1 MGYVGVV
8 GPSVADE
15 DDLVDAE
22 ALGRGLA
29 ERGHVVVCGGLGGV
43 MEAVA
48 RGAARSGGVVV
59 GLLPG
64 TDRSAANP
72 HVTVALPTG
81 LGELRNALLVR
92 SSDVVVSVGGSWG
105 TLSEVAL
112 AMRTGVPVIALRGW
126 QIGGTPGGAG
136 PDDGPHRVVSV
147 VDTLVALDALLA
159 DGHRPP
165 AR

>member
-1 MGYVGVV
+1 MGSYVAVV
-8 GPSVADE
+8 GPSAADE
-15 DDLVDAE
+15 ADLADAE
-22 ALGRGLA
+22 AVGRGLA
-29 ERGHVVVCGGLGGV
+29 ERGHVVLCGGHGGV

-48 RGAARSGGVVV
+48 CGAAQAGGIVV

-72 HVTVALPTG
+72 FVTVAIPTG

-112 AMRTGVPVIALRGW
+112 AVRTGVPVVALRGW
-126 QIGGTPGGAG
+126 SLPGDPGLHPVGTVDEAL
-136 PDDGPHRVVSV
+136 RL
-147 VDTLVALDALLA
+147 VDTLGPH
-159 DGHRPP
+159 DG
-165 AR
+165 